1 MTDYDLTII
10 GGGSAGLVLA
20 VAGAKL
26 GKKTALIEKHRI
38 GGDCL
43 WTGCVPSKALLK
55 VAKVANE
62 IQHAEKYGFFCEG
75 EVFNRAPDFQQAM
88 AYVRSTQ
95 QKIEEEH
102 DNPERFRDMGVDVI
116 FGSGRFMSPQRF
128 VVKGAGENHAYRAG
142 EANSGEMRTLT
153 SKKFVISTGS
163 RPAVPPIP
171 GIENC
176 DYLDSETVWELEEL
190 PKRLL
195 VVGAGPI
202 GVELGQAFHRLGAA
216 VTIAQRGNRILTK
229 EDADVSACL
238 LDCLREEG
246 ITIRLNTQITRIDN
260 HIASA
265 AVGRGP
271 VPRHPQSSPGNVVN
285 PNASAAVGRGPVPRH
300 PQNSQGNIDSHN
312 ASAAVGRGPVPH
324 AQSSPGNLDN
334 PNASATVGRGPVP
347 RHPQS
352 SPENAVNVTFRHD
365 KNSTTEQQF
374 DKILIAAGRAPN
386 VEGLG
391 LEELGVNVSKRGIE
405 VNNKLQTRVKNI
417 YAAGDVIGHYLFT
430 HVAAYQAQLLL
441 RNIFFPLSRTI
452 DYSIVPWTTFCEPE
466 VARCG
471 LTEAEAREKYGDVDV
486 FTLPQADVDRA
497 VAEGETRGFTKV
509 IASRWRGKILG
520 VHLVGANAG
529 EVLHEY
535 VLAMQHGIPLHK
547 LSGMMHVYPTFS
559 SSVWRVAGKWFSEST
574 PIQLFRKLISS

>member
-102 DNPERFRDMGVDVI
+102 DNPERFRGMGVDVI
-116 FGSGRFMSPQRF
+116 FGSGHFMSPQRF
-128 VVKGAGENHAYRAG
+128 VVNGAGENHAYRAG
-142 EANSGEMRTLT
+142 EANSGETRTLT

-216 VTIAQRGNRILTK
+216 VTIAQRGNQILTK

-246 ITIRLNTQITRIDN
+246 ITIRLNTQITRIDT
-260 HIASA
+260 HIASP

-271 VPRHPQSSPGNVVN
+271 VPRHPQSSQGNV
-285 PNASAAVGRGPVPRH
+285 
-300 PQNSQGNIDSHN
+300 
-312 ASAAVGRGPVPH
+312 
-324 AQSSPGNLDN
+324 
-334 PNASATVGRGPVP
+334 
-347 RHPQS
+347 
-352 SPENAVNVTFRHD
+352 VNVTFRDD
-365 KNSTTEQQF
+365 KNGTTEQQF

-391 LEELGVNVSKRGIE
+391 LEELGVNVNKRGIE

-452 DYSIVPWTTFCEPE
+452 DYSVVPWTTFCEPE

-520 VHLVGANAG
+520 VHLVSANAG

-547 LSGMMHVYPTFS
+547 LNGMMHVYPTFS

-574 PIQLFRKLISS
+574 PIQLFRKLISY